1 MPYISYAFALAS
13 RAAANDIIMESPLL
27 KDDMPMLADVLPLAP
42 RLFFY
47 DLVTAEALFHNRDV

>member
-13 RAAANDIIMESPLL
+13 RAVAHGAIPENALL
-27 KDDMPMLADVLPLAP
+27 KEDMPMLADVMPLAP

-47 DLVTAEALFHNRDV
+47 DLITAEALFQQR